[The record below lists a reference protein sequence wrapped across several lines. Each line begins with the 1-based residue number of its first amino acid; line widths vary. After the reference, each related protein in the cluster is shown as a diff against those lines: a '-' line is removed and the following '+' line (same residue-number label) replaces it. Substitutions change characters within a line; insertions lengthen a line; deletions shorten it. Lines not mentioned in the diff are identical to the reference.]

1 MRSSAT
7 DSGTTAEHTAAV
19 GGRSRRAASA
29 PSGARRTATTDRPR
43 PMPTARPLDPAVGRL
58 PHSQCR
64 RKGRLADMRGTD
76 ALAKGVVAAC
86 VVLAVAPAANAATC
100 PHDRDLQTALP
111 LQDTRAALLCV
122 IDAERTARGLPT
134 VRQNGQLARAAQGHA
149 ADMVA
154 KRFFAH
160 VAPDG
165 ATLAD
170 RVAATGYMRHRTN
183 WALGEAIAWAEQPLD
198 TAASLVQA
206 WLASPPHRAI
216 LLDRRYREVGIG
228 VAAGLTDG
236 SGRAGT
242 TAVLDFGFRTTLA
255 RWRSAKS
262 CARAA
267 RRSRQRPARC
277 ASTSK
282 RSKTSPPASRRSSI
296 RGATT

>member
-1 MRSSAT
+1 
-7 DSGTTAEHTAAV
+7 
-19 GGRSRRAASA
+19 
-29 PSGARRTATTDRPR
+29 
-43 PMPTARPLDPAVGRL
+43 
-58 PHSQCR
+58 
-64 RKGRLADMRGTD
+64 MRGTD
-76 ALAKGVVAAC
+76 ALAKCVVAAC
-86 VVLAVAPAANAATC
+86 ALLAVAPAANAATC

-122 IDAERTARGLPT
+122 IDAERTARGLPA

-149 ADMVA
+149 ANMVA

-170 RVAATGYMRHRTN
+170 RVAATGYIRHRTN

-198 TAASLVQA
+198 TAATLVQA

-228 VAAGLTDG
+228 VAVGLTDG

-277 ASTSK
+277 ASTLK
-282 RSKTSPPASRRSSI
+282 RSRTSPPASPRSSI
-296 RGATT
+296 RSATT